1 MLKKILAACLVALS
15 GATLL
20 GADLVILHSGI
31 VNDTVSNAQCPAAL
45 LRVGPDEYVT
55 TFMDRGDGVAQT
67 TTYFSRTK
75 DRGRTWSRP
84 FMKYKPKGKDVG
96 GAPGFTQLK
105 DGQII
110 GAMSLLKHTDTSEE
124 GFRSYRSG
132 KAVIVTV
139 DLKKKKITTLAEL
152 ESPDACIPAPM
163 GTNFVKLSNGDMLLP
178 CYIYP
183 QSTPEPGFP
192 YGSGFFRSSDGG
204 KTWGKFERAF
214 QEFDTD
220 PAKQYS
226 FNESVIFEKE
236 DHTLV
241 AFARIDSRPVNNMW
255 KVTSKD
261 FGKTWSMPEETDIPA
276 TYPTGIKTQGGYYV
290 MVAGYLKDPIP
301 RTTTVFFS
309 EDGEHFTP
317 LGPVWFSRPA
327 GKNGRP
333 FNTATGGMQA
343 IIEVDKDVFLV
354 TFYGAD
360 PKLKGRDNCYVDSC
374 LIRIKR

>member
-55 TFMDRGDGVAQT
+55 SFMDRGDNVAQT

-84 FMKYKPKGKDVG
+84 FMKYKPGGKDVG

-105 DGQII
+105 DGRIL
-110 GAMSLLKHTDTSEE
+110 GAMSLLKHADTSEE
-124 GFRSYRSG
+124 GFRSYRTG
-132 KAVIVTV
+132 KAVVVTI
-139 DLKKKKITTLAEL
+139 DFRRKKIATLAEL
-152 ESPDACIPAPM
+152 ESPDACIPAVMP
-163 GTNFVKLSNGDMLLP
+163 TNFVELSNGDLLLP

-183 QSTPEPGFP
+183 QATPEPGFP
-192 YGSGFFRSSDGG
+192 YGSGFFRSRDGG

-214 QEFDTD
+214 REPD
-220 PAKQYS
+220 PEHPYGFS
-226 FNESVIFEKE
+226 ESVFFEKE

-241 AFARIDSRPVNNMW
+241 AFVRIDSRPVNNMW

-276 TYPTGIKTQGGYYV
+276 TYPIGIKTMGGYYV

-301 RTTTVFFS
+301 RTVTIFFS

-317 LGPVWFSRPA
+317 LGTPRFSRPA
-327 GKNGRP
+327 DKNGRP

-343 IIEVDKDVFLV
+343 IAEVEKDVFLV
-354 TFYGAD
+354 TFYSAD
-360 PKLKGRDNCYVDSC
+360 PKLKGRDSCYVDSC
-374 LIRIKR
+374 LFRIER